1 MIARARFSP
10 YISQDEVSGELA
22 NYYEKQWHF
31 KTRKQEINP
40 HLHRLNL
47 SSEANVEQVI
57 NTINKKFQGN
67 DDRTQML
74 RRQMAR
80 DVGLEATYIA
90 SLEKKITG
98 EEQYVR
104 EMEQAKTALLE
115 LQGSIKDIVAQ
126 TLPSV
131 VKAMNFAKDKLFKT
145 PESAVKTVAT
155 AVTAPTLMKAGAKYG
170 VLAGGTLGSV
180 AGPVGTVVGGAVG
193 GLIGTGAGLLS
204 AYGIGNGIANK
215 LTGLNND
222 DTQLREHYKVNAE
235 LPTMRE
241 VASRTGNNNVTINFN
256 GAVYNPNEITDLITN
271 TTQNIL
277 DNNTTQKSIFYQTP

>member
-1 MIARARFSP
+1 
-10 YISQDEVSGELA
+10 
-22 NYYEKQWHF
+22 
-31 KTRKQEINP
+31 
-40 HLHRLNL
+40 
-47 SSEANVEQVI
+47 
-57 NTINKKFQGN
+57 
-67 DDRTQML
+67 
-74 RRQMAR
+74 
-80 DVGLEATYIA
+80 
-90 SLEKKITG
+90 
-98 EEQYVR
+98 
-104 EMEQAKTALLE
+104 
-115 LQGSIKDIVAQ
+115 
-126 TLPSV
+126 
-131 VKAMNFAKDKLFKT
+131 
-145 PESAVKTVAT
+145 
-155 AVTAPTLMKAGAKYG
+155 MKAGAKYG